1 MKARGAEDVRRLDY
15 DALTEAARRGGR
27 PTVDEVTVLSD
38 GRRIDS
44 AEKLRAVIEEFTRS
58 HAAKNTAGV
67 DR

>member
-1 MKARGAEDVRRLDY
+1 MKARRAEDVRRLDY
-15 DALTEAARRGGR
+15 DAVAEAARRGGP
-27 PTVDEVTVLSD
+27 PTADDVTVLSD

-58 HAAKNTAGV
+58 QTEKSSAGV